1 MELRQ
6 WTTRRQH
13 NPWRRSVSSRLRHVC
28 LVWVLPCLL
37 VAALSFLVAARG

>member
-6 WTTRRQH
+6 WTIRER
-13 NPWRRSVSSRLRHVC
+13 NPWRPSVSARLWHAF
-28 LVWVLPCLL
+28 LVWILPCLL